1 MDWTFYLAILLIAG
15 STYLIRV
22 CGYFFLRNRQL
33 SPRAEKVMEAVPG
46 CVLISVIAPE
56 IFSGNLANSLAILI
70 TLLATLRF
78 SLFPTVVIAI
88 SATALLRALL
98 G

>member
-1 MDWTFYLAILLIAG
+1 MDWTFYLGILLIAS

-22 CGYFFLRNRQL
+22 GGYFFLRNRQL

-56 IFSGNLANSLAILI
+56 IVSGNLATTLAVVV
-70 TLLATLRF
+70 TLFATLRF
-78 SLFPTVVIAI
+78 SLLPTVLISIA
-88 SATALLRALL
+88 STALFRAVF
-98 G
+98 